1 MRLFSS
7 WDLCYLTVWNA
18 MLCCTWKLCKCFLN
32 IFCKGSRNIV
42 SKAACFDSDV
52 LFISVSA
59 IRSIL
64 YCKVW
69 YWFWYLLNMV
79 SAEYAYITRVTA
91 AGNVYSFGV
100 ILLELLTGR
109 PPITNGIDLAKWVQS
124 TLSGE
129 ETWKQIL
136 DTRIRDFSLET
147 QNQMISML
155 KVALSCISSSPD
167 TRPKMRTVVERLQMV
182 RQVAWMTLTWF
193 LSIWMRFTARQFM
206 SGNRILC
213 SIILRRLKSISIIT
227 NMIRINIY
235 SDMELWGG
243 SNVDFFT

>member
-1 MRLFSS
+1 
-7 WDLCYLTVWNA
+7 
-18 MLCCTWKLCKCFLN
+18 
-32 IFCKGSRNIV
+32 
-42 SKAACFDSDV
+42 
-52 LFISVSA
+52 
-59 IRSIL
+59 
-64 YCKVW
+64 
-69 YWFWYLLNMV
+69 MV

-109 PPITNGIDLAKWVQS
+109 PAITNGMDLEKWVQS

-136 DTRIRDFSLET
+136 DTRIGESSLET

-182 RQVAWMTLTWF
+182 RQVA
-193 LSIWMRFTARQFM
+193 
-206 SGNRILC
+206 
-213 SIILRRLKSISIIT
+213 
-227 NMIRINIY
+227 
-235 SDMELWGG
+235 
-243 SNVDFFT
+243 